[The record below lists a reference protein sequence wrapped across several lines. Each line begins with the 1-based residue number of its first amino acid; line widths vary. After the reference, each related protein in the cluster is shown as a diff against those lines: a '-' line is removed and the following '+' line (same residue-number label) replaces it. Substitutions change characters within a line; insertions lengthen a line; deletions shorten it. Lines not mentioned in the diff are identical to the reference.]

1 MAVEHSSGSTG
12 DRSAPI
18 RYRIRPGTE
27 FTVTIDPETGAEKSF
42 AKDRRTGDVFHLGA
56 EEYFICLWL
65 NGATSFSKIQSAFA
79 ARFKS
84 NLTPGQFEALLIEL
98 EKAGLL
104 VETGAPAD
112 DAAPVSAMSAPE
124 FQAPGGVYLRLFDPT
139 LLLSVVHGAAGW
151 LRGFALLLIPAGV
164 FACFILFNAQA
175 ELSADL
181 GSMGFSIATA
191 VKLFA
196 AIIGCSLFAKLA
208 QGVTAYHFGAEVREF
223 GLRFAFG
230 VIPQF
235 QVDRSGV
242 AVLPKRARLWVHGAP
257 LIARLALFIAG
268 AFLWLVFRQS
278 SDAIADASLL
288 ISQVGFW
295 SFIFTAIPVLPTD
308 GYLLFST
315 LIDRPALLDRAVRL
329 MELRL
334 RGKRLPE
341 ALSPSERRMLTLFGV
356 AAVLIVAIGLA
367 AAVAIGGAFLERR
380 LSGTGVILL
389 LAAVGVAVVWLRH
402 IWGLLQG
409 MRSRNEASIS
419 GMSNK
424 VVAIPGQAERR
435 QPALRGGQELALEG
449 NQSAFA
455 RRAGALPGP
464 WIAGAL
470 LGGLIGLLAI
480 IPYSFEAG
488 GDFIILPTIRVEVRA
503 RTDGPIEKIH
513 VGDGDVVEEGQI
525 LAELAVWEEKRDLE
539 VAMSSLNKA
548 EAELRVLE
556 AGASAEAIEA
566 SKARVQA
573 AKVRADVSTSEYLR
587 MRPLWEQ
594 GVISDKQA
602 AVYEGE
608 YLKNKAD
615 LDAARANLKQ
625 TEAAASPDLLDSA
638 RADVARLN
646 TQIAYLQQ
654 QVDAAVIVA
663 PISGRVVSDNID
675 LQVGS
680 HLTVGGLFAVIE
692 DTGVAQA
699 QILVPQTSIAEVE
712 IGDEVRLKPWGYSGT
727 VLKGKVVSIAP
738 SAETTDR
745 GQFVR
750 VKTEIDNS
758 LGILMPQ
765 MTGYAKID
773 GSTMSV
779 LEAFTRIY
787 VRFFRVEV
795 WSWIP

>member
-1 MAVEHSSGSTG
+1 MS
-12 DRSAPI
+12 
-18 RYRIRPGTE
+18 
-27 FTVTIDPETGAEKSF
+27 IDPETGAEKSF

-65 NGATSFSKIQSAFA
+65 NGSSSFSRIQSAFA
-79 ARFKS
+79 ARFKAS
-84 NLTPGQFEALLIEL
+84 LSPSQFETLLIEL

-104 VETGAPAD
+104 VEADAPAAGMAPAPAAGAPQL
-112 DAAPVSAMSAPE
+112 E
-124 FQAPGGVYLRLFDPT
+124 APGGLYLRLFDPS
-139 LLLSVVHGAAGW
+139 LLLGVTYSAAGW
-151 LRGFALLLIPAGV
+151 LRGVPLLLIPAGI

-181 GSMGFSIATA
+181 GSMGFSIAT
-191 VKLFA
+191 VLKLLA
-196 AIIGCSLFAKLA
+196 AIIGCSFFAKLV
-208 QGVTAYHFGAEVREF
+208 QGLTAYHFGAEVREF

-242 AVLPKRARLWVHGAP
+242 GILPKRARLWVYGAP

-268 AFLWLVFRQS
+268 TFLWLAFRQS
-278 SDAIADASLL
+278 SDAIADACLL
-288 ISQVGFW
+288 VGQVGFW

-315 LIDRPALLDRAVRL
+315 LVDRPALLDRAVRL

-334 RGKRLPE
+334 RGKRLPD
-341 ALSPSERRMLTLFGV
+341 ALSPSEARMLTLFGV
-356 AAVLIVAIGLA
+356 AAALVMAIGLSA
-367 AAVAIGGAFLERR
+367 AIVIGGVFLERR
-380 LSGTGVILL
+380 LSGTGVIAL
-389 LAAVGVAVVWLRH
+389 LAAIGAAVLWLRH

-409 MRSRNEASIS
+409 MRGRNEAAIS
-419 GMSNK
+419 GLSSK
-424 VVAIPGQAERR
+424 VVAIPGQADRR
-435 QPALRGGQELALEG
+435 PLALRGAQALADESYQPVLT
-449 NQSAFA
+449 

-470 LGGLIGLLAI
+470 LGALAGLLAI
-480 IPYSFEAG
+480 IPYSFDAG
-488 GDFIILPTIRVEVRA
+488 GDFMILPTVRVEVRA

-513 VGDGDVVEEGQI
+513 VGNGDVVEEGQV
-525 LAELAVWEEKRDLE
+525 LAELSVWEEKRDLE
-539 VAMSSLNKA
+539 VAKASLSKA

-573 AKVRADVSTSEYLR
+573 AKVRSDISTSEYLR

-602 AVYEGE
+602 AIYEGE

-615 LDAARANLKQ
+615 LEAARANLKQ
-625 TEAAASPDLLDSA
+625 TEAAASPDLLDAA

-646 TQIAYLQQ
+646 TQVAYLQQ

-663 PISGRVVSDNID
+663 PISGRIVSDNVD
-675 LQVGS
+675 LKVGS
-680 HLTVGGLFAVIE
+680 HLVVGGLFAVIE
-692 DTGVAQA
+692 DTSVAQA

-712 IGDEVRLKPWGYSGT
+712 VGDAVRLKPWGYSGT
-727 VLKGKVVSIAP
+727 VLKGRVVSIAP

-765 MTGYAKID
+765 MTGYAKIE
-773 GSTMSV
+773 GSKMSV